1 MRIHGCRE
9 VLAVAFA
16 VAFGAGCSS
25 AGPTEQALTGSA
37 AVDAVREA
45 SSDLGSPVAT
55 IPASAAG
62 VSQWEIYAKVADDG
76 TSSLTVLGVDATG
89 TVVAESLFLPDQGV
103 AGVGTSNP
111 ATESDAQALAA
122 SVATDVQAYVGSGP
136 PDGTGTSSIHTLGNP
151 FGLSNCTYD
160 VLSVIGSIAGT
171 VSGTLG
177 AFATCPVTVGVGCV
191 AGVVMTLS
199 GAIGVQAPSCMEQSP
214 FNDCYEDCAGG
225 SDDARTAFASCA
237 TSGLATTADA
247 GSDAGSDVC
256 QPLVG
261 CFDVF

>member
-171 VSGTLG
+171 APLDAPYSASSPRGRRH
-177 AFATCPVTVGVGCV
+177 FSESSN
-191 AGVVMTLS
+191 VVFPTES
-199 GAIGVQAPSCMEQSP
+199 
-214 FNDCYEDCAGG
+214 
-225 SDDARTAFASCA
+225 
-237 TSGLATTADA
+237 
-247 GSDAGSDVC
+247 
-256 QPLVG
+256 
-261 CFDVF
+261 